1 MQYAAGV
8 PIPLQWLPFSFSN
21 TESRAVSG
29 IDFGSAVS
37 FGSPLRPVVHR
48 SVTPLG
54 QKAWKTYVGFT
65 ITENCFDV
73 KKHHRGSQLPKVW
86 MVQSFV
92 ETAKP
97 HEVLDAMRVVSFCR
111 VYIQTLQESI
121 DVW

>member
-1 MQYAAGV
+1 M
-8 PIPLQWLPFSFSN
+8 
-21 TESRAVSG
+21 
-29 IDFGSAVS
+29 
-37 FGSPLRPVVHR
+37 
-48 SVTPLG
+48 
-54 QKAWKTYVGFT
+54 
-65 ITENCFDV
+65 
-73 KKHHRGSQLPKVW
+73 SQLPKVW

>member
-1 MQYAAGV
+1 
-8 PIPLQWLPFSFSN
+8 
-21 TESRAVSG
+21 
-29 IDFGSAVS
+29 
-37 FGSPLRPVVHR
+37 
-48 SVTPLG
+48 
-54 QKAWKTYVGFT
+54 
-65 ITENCFDV
+65 
-73 KKHHRGSQLPKVW
+73 